1 MSRGLLPLAAAL
13 LVACSK
19 PSPEGAPPAASS
31 VAPLASA
38 SAAPAASAAPS
49 AGAAVAPSWH
59 GTYKSAAST
68 LTVPPEFKKTHWS
81 DTQSTAGLGEG
92 PLTLAVDGATGRV
105 TGSVEGPLGP
115 ATVDGVVADGKLS
128 ATVRRKDPADH
139 GFAGTMLGTIAGD
152 HAEGTMDLSLGTG
165 GVLRTA
171 TFVLA
176 PAAGH

>member
-1 MSRGLLPLAAAL
+1 MTRGVLALAAAGL
-13 LVACSK
+13 LACSK
-19 PSPEGAPPAASS
+19 PSTEATPPAASS
-31 VAPLASA
+31 VAPVASA

-49 AGAAVAPSWH
+49 AGAGVAPSWH

-81 DTQSTAGLGEG
+81 DTQSTAGLGDG
-92 PLTLAVDGATGRV
+92 VLALSVDGATGRV

-139 GFAGTMLGTIAGD
+139 GFTGTMLGTIAGD
-152 HAEGTMDLSLGTG
+152 HAEGTMELSLGTG

-171 TFVLA
+171 TFALA
-176 PAAGH
+176 PGIAR